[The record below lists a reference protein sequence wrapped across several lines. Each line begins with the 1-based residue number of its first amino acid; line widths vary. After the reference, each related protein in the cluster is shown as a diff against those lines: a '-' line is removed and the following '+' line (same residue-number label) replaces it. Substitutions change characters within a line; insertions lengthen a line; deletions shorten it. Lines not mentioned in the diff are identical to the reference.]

1 MLIRCHINCM
11 SHSQAGEE
19 PGNKTMHTYLLLL
32 CLKAKLI
39 MQKYQYTA
47 LPPITEHTSIQIRN
61 WCLPTSLRWSIWT
74 KLAIV
79 SANSSCVWR
88 LRRLLSTRTHWVN
101 THLSI
106 PEQEACP
113 NATCSHTAP
122 SKAWAIQP
130 HQMLYRAGSF
140 KFKLKHQTKRTP
152 SHHSVAPIGRPST
165 SWGSS
170 LPYYEFRDRYW
181 PAGEQS
187 APQVSA

>member
-39 MQKYQYTA
+39 MQKYQYIA
-47 LPPITEHTSIQIRN
+47 LPPITECTNIQIRN

-88 LRRLLSTRTHWVN
+88 LQRLLSTRTHWVN
-101 THLSI
+101 THVSQYLNKRLVRM
-106 PEQEACP
+106 PHA
-113 NATCSHTAP
+113 H
-122 SKAWAIQP
+122 IQP
-130 HQMLYRAGSF
+130 LP
-140 KFKLKHQTKRTP
+140 KLEQFNLIKCYTKQG
-152 SHHSVAPIGRPST
+152 HSNLNWST
-165 SWGSS
+165 KQREHP
-170 LPYYEFRDRYW
+170 LTIR
-181 PAGEQS
+181 
-187 APQVSA
+187 